1 MSDLTAIDILI
12 LPDDT
17 MLQRAGALNAPIR
30 ASVPGVFDAVG
41 GVIGAA
47 APGSLQLR
55 GVKLAHMEVA
65 SHPGV
70 GLTGLVVQPS
80 QGVLDVQRALI
91 AAVEPFVAQGGTAD
105 AYVTTAEEPEINEDT
120 VEYVEHYVPD
130 HSGEN
135 FIAHVTVGLAQFD
148 FLADLEDGPFDTFTF
163 HRAGFAVFQLGNNRT
178 AQRELQTWEVA
189 AGGGSRRGA

>member
-1 MSDLTAIDILI
+1 MPDHAGLGEGEADEHTDGEQWHEGVGVTAGEDLMSDLTAIDILI

-65 SHPGV
+65 STPGW
-70 GLTGLVVQPS
+70 
-80 QGVLDVQRALI
+80 A
-91 AAVEPFVAQGGTAD
+91 
-105 AYVTTAEEPEINEDT
+105 
-120 VEYVEHYVPD
+120 
-130 HSGEN
+130 
-135 FIAHVTVGLAQFD
+135 
-148 FLADLEDGPFDTFTF
+148 
-163 HRAGFAVFQLGNNRT
+163 
-178 AQRELQTWEVA
+178 
-189 AGGGSRRGA
+189 